1 MRKLQLII
9 KRIADIL
16 ISLFGIVVLS
26 PLLLII
32 VIVIKIDSAGGAL
45 FLQDRVGK
53 DGKVFKIF
61 KFRTML
67 PEDKSFDKNGNILE
81 NYDRITKVGKFLRKT
96 SLDELPQLINVFIGN
111 MSLIGPRPTLPYQV
125 EKYTQEQRERL
136 KMSPGISGWAQVNGR
151 NDLSWEEKI
160 QYDRYYIEH
169 FSLILDVKILLK
181 TVKVVLGKK
190 GIEFVRNDE
199 ISKE

>member
-16 ISLFGIVVLS
+16 ISLFGIVVLL

-32 VIVIKIDSAGGAL
+32 IIVIKIDSAGGAL

-67 PEDKSFDKNGNILE
+67 PESKSFDKNGNILE

-96 SLDELPQLINVFIGN
+96 SLDELPQLVNVFIGN

-181 TVKVVLGKK
+181 TVKVVFGKK